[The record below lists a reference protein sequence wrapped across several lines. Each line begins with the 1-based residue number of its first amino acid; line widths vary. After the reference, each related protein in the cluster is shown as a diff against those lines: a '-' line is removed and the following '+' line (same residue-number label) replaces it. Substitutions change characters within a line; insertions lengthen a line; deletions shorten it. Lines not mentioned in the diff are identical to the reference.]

1 MAEPLNLRLN
11 PALDPQ
17 EWARKYAENPL
28 VQIPDILEPALA
40 EQVSA
45 ILRDTLTWR
54 LVFPEPGPAGDGE
67 EVVVQLTQQDV
78 QRMGREAV
86 SAAIGGVMQRARKNY
101 GYLYD
106 SYPMIQAYTSHWDPG
121 HPIHR
126 VTEFLNSREFLD
138 FGQIVTGAP
147 VVTKADAQATR
158 YTRGHFLTRHVDE
171 GHDQE
176 RVAAYTFGFTRN
188 WQPDWGG
195 LLMLI
200 EEGMD
205 VSRAFLPRFNMLS
218 IFDGRRLHA
227 VSPVSPFAGDARYQI
242 TGWFRNDPA
251 SGGSA

>member
-1 MAEPLNLRLN
+1 MHVER
-11 PALDPQ
+11 DR
-17 EWARKYAENPL
+17 ARVFAGL
-28 VQIPDILEPALA
+28 VDRARR
-40 EQVSA
+40 SA
-45 ILRDTLTWR
+45 PPPIAAITIATRTPIRARDL
-54 LVFPEPGPAGDGE
+54 AGDAAGAAAGDASDSARDPLPKRSLGGS
-67 EVVVQLTQQDV
+67 VTSVRDV
-78 QRMGREAV
+78 AFA
-86 SAAIGGVMQRARKNY
+86 SASASAIGGVMQRARKNY

-147 VVTKADAQATR
+147 VVTKADAQATP
-158 YTRGHFLTRHVDE
+158 YTRGPFLDRHVDE

-176 RVAAYTFGFTRN
+176 HVAAYTFGFTRN